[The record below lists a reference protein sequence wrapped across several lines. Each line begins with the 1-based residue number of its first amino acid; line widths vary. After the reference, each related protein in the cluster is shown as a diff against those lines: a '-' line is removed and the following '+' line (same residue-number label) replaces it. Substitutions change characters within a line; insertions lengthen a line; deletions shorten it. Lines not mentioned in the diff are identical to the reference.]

1 MSYCRADLRYVVSRV
16 RRMDVVKR
24 VATGNGRYLLIV
36 GTPGCCWWLVVGVG
50 HNRRGAIVTRAP
62 IVLG

>member
-36 GTPGCCWWLVVGVG
+36 GGLGDSRLLLVVGSG
-50 HNRRGAIVTRAP
+50 GGPQSARRDSN
-62 IVLG
+62 